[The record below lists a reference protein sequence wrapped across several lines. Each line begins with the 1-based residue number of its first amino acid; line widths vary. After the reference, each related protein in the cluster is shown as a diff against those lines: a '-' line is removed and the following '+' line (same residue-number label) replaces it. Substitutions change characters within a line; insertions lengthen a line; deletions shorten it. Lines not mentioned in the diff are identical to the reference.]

1 MLREAQDRAAQQANA
16 AGEATPIVK
25 LVFWR
30 DRHSDKRPYNASTAN
45 EIAMVFV
52 NNDAMEPE
60 ASLKLEDE
68 GRHVGVDTWAGL
80 KLEVEALV
88 VGADD
93 WKPEIGD
100 IRVKTEPDD
109 VPVLGAGDLKPEVGN
124 IRVKI
129 EPNDGGE
136 GEEGCWA
143 FAQPCAQRLEV
154 EVMMDDPLNAG
165 AHDVKVERDGEA
177 SVDTRTFVDVE
188 VVVDHIGR
196 CGGDVKVKRDDGEAD
211 VSTKAWM
218 DVGAPVDD
226 NGHGRPPPSA
236 CETASGTRVV
246 SGSEQRPVLRPC
258 SVVLRLLRTDEGR
271 RPAPRPRG
279 GADDIMATHACDR
292 CPYRARQRRQ
302 LVAHILSH
310 TGEKP
315 FKCAACG
322 KSFASL
328 NNVRKHHNTVH
339 LDLRPFKCPRC
350 GKCFTSRT
358 FLRMHMLRHT
368 GERPHECARCGK
380 LFRHRSSLDVHK
392 RTHTGEKPFGCA
404 QCGKMFSRRHHLHHH
419 ELTHTGEKPCKCT
432 YCGRTFSHAHN
443 LKTHMRLH
451 TGERPHACSFCA
463 KTFTETGT
471 LKKHLRV
478 HTGEKPFRC
487 SECGKA
493 FALATSRNVHV
504 RKHTELDSSRS
515 GSSAR
520 CKCEWS
526 SRRRQ

>member
-1 MLREAQDRAAQQANA
+1 MRTPVILAATFGWPSNKAPVLG
-16 AGEATPIVK
+16 AG
-25 LVFWR
+25 
-30 DRHSDKRPYNASTAN
+30 DC
-45 EIAMVFV
+45 
-52 NNDAMEPE
+52 
-60 ASLKLEDE
+60 
-68 GRHVGVDTWAGL
+68 
-80 KLEVEALV
+80 
-88 VGADD
+88 
-93 WKPEIGD
+93 KPEIGD
-100 IRVKTEPDD
+100 IRVKIEPDD
-109 VPVLGAGDLKPEVGN
+109 VPVLRAGDLKQEVGD

-129 EPNDGGE
+129 EPDDGGE
-136 GEEGCWA
+136 GEDGHWA

-154 EVMMDDPLNAG
+154 EVMMDDPLNVSLLAVGQQRQLWWTDSTHAGESGHGVLAERRNQAG
-165 AHDVKVERDGEA
+165 AHDVKVERDCEA
-177 SVDTRTFVDVE
+177 SLETRTFVDVE

-211 VSTKAWM
+211 VSTKARM

-226 NGHGRPPPSA
+226 NGHGRPPPTA
-236 CETASGTRVV
+236 CETESGTRVV
-246 SGSEQRPVLRPC
+246 SGSERRPVLRPC

-271 RPAPRPRG
+271 RTAPRPRG

-292 CPYRARQRRQ
+292 CPYRARKRRQ
-302 LVAHILSH
+302 LVAHLLSH

-315 FKCAACG
+315 FKCAVCS

-328 NNVRKHHNTVH
+328 SNVRKHHDTVH

-380 LFRHRSSLDVHK
+380 LFRHKSSLTVHK

-404 QCGKMFSRRHHLHHH
+404 QCGKMFSRRHHLRHH

-451 TGERPHACSFCA
+451 TGERPHACSFCK

-487 SECGKA
+487 SECGKT

-504 RKHTELDSSRS
+504 RKHTGEKPYGCPDCDRAFTTCSAMRS
-515 GSSAR
+515 HQRKMHNRTGGAPRVCSVR
-520 CKCEWS
+520 
-526 SRRRQ
+526 